1 MKTNNLLSRRSFL
14 RTCITYFLLC
24 SLLVFLVNALANA
37 LIAARLDRAF
47 PSVDTLLQY
56 GDALAEDDF
65 SAIPHRRLQGCA
77 FLVFDGDD
85 RLLGEEERM
94 LISAAQ
100 IGAEEAACE
109 ARRLGGAAFPAH
121 VDRDSFSV
129 IASLGAVPAEAGF
142 TAAEVTRDCD
152 LASFTQLHPE
162 LGGLPIFRDSDSHY
176 LETLAGDP
184 WELPLPELSIQAVLD
199 AVRGRN

>member
-1 MKTNNLLSRRSFL
+1 MRTNNLLSRRSFL

-47 PSVDTLLQY
+47 PSVDTLLQD

-85 RLLGEEERM
+85 RLL
-94 LISAAQ
+94 
-100 IGAEEAACE
+100 
-109 ARRLGGAAFPAH
+109 
-121 VDRDSFSV
+121 
-129 IASLGAVPAEAGF
+129 
-142 TAAEVTRDCD
+142 
-152 LASFTQLHPE
+152 
-162 LGGLPIFRDSDSHY
+162 
-176 LETLAGDP
+176 
-184 WELPLPELSIQAVLD
+184 
-199 AVRGRN
+199 